1 MATRH
6 GVMASSEVT
15 WQMPC
20 DDCMYQQ
27 HSRCFRDFGRSQ
39 RGYQTYRGVPWD
51 LQRVHQL
58 GTKPRF
64 FKPWK
69 IALIA
74 VAVAMAAAITIG
86 ILVYFLAYDQRLF
99 YYNGNFKVTS
109 IQYSD
114 GLARQSSGEFRDQSG
129 RIERLKLVSEN
140 CRLILLIVED
150 YDGTPFVCWFDH
162 YLVVRFQGLYGC
174 PLGGE
179 EIVVDV
185 MFKDFPIDKTFQSSM
200 LRKKYIRSRVI
211 RLSPDTGGVMAQ
223 VVLTFLFSATDNAA
237 AFLGKIDSVLQKKL
251 NKYSGPLRID
261 LASSTI
267 SDMRRE
273 SAETLFS
280 DFCGLRQNRSSKSKS
295 SSTSER
301 VVGGLASA
309 ELGDW
314 PWQASLR
321 QNNIHRCGATLISNT
336 WLLSAAHCFRKANN
350 PRLWTVTFGTL
361 LRPSRMKRFVK
372 AIIVH
377 EKYRYPA
384 HNYDIAIVKL
394 SKGVDFTNTVHR
406 VCLPDPSQIF
416 PYNSDAVITGWGALS
431 DDGPSPNVL
440 QEATVKLIDSNTCN
454 RKEVYDGV
462 ITPGMLCAGYLEG
475 GVDACQGDSGGPLV
489 SPDSRGMWYLVGIVS
504 WGDEC
509 AKPNKPGVYTRVT
522 YYRDWITSKIGL

>member
-1 MATRH
+1 MKALRLTPY
-6 GVMASSEVT
+6 SPCNTQS
-15 WQMPC
+15 C
-20 DDCMYQQ
+20 DDCTYQQ
-27 HSRCFRDFGRSQ
+27 HSRCFRDFSQSQ

-51 LQRVHQL
+51 LQRAHQL
-58 GTKPRF
+58 ATKPRF
-64 FKPWK
+64 VKPWK
-69 IALIA
+69 SALI
-74 VAVAMAAAITIG
+74 AMAAALAVAITLG
-86 ILVYFLAYDQRLF
+86 LLVYFLAFDQRLF
-99 YYNGNFKVTS
+99 YYNSNFKVTS
-109 IQYSD
+109 VQYSD
-114 GLARQSSGEFRDQSG
+114 DLARQSSGEFRDQSG
-129 RIERLKLVSEN
+129 RIERL
-140 CRLILLIVED
+140 IDTI
-150 YDGTPFVCWFDH
+150 
-162 YLVVRFQGLYGC
+162 FQNS
-174 PLGGE
+174 
-179 EIVVDV
+179 I
-185 MFKDFPIDKTFQSSM
+185 

-211 RLSPDTGGVMAQ
+211 RLSPDTGGVVAQ
-223 VVLTFLFSATDNAA
+223 VVLTFLFSATDNKAA
-237 AFLGKIDSVLQKKL
+237 LRGKVDSVLQKKL
-251 NKYSGPLRID
+251 NKYSGPVRID

-273 SAETLFS
+273 RAEILFN
-280 DFCGLRQNRSSKSKS
+280 DFCGLRQNRSAKSKS

-301 VVGGLASA
+301 VVGGVASA

-384 HNYDIAIVKL
+384 HNYDIAVVKL
-394 SKGVDFTNTVHR
+394 SKGVDFTNIVHR

-440 QEATVKLIDSNTCN
+440 REATVKLIDSNTCN
-454 RKEVYDGV
+454 RREVYDGV

-475 GVDACQGDSGGPLV
+475 GIDACQGDSGGPLV
-489 SPDSRGMWYLVGIVS
+489 SPDSRGMWYLAGIVS

-522 YYRDWITSKIGL
+522 YYRDWITSKTGL

>member
-1 MATRH
+1 MLYLGLHSRTIWKLQLVQIAAASFYSSVSLREHCIHAPYVALSSKSCLAETQGAAFSVKYYMVWVPSVLERRLIPAATFKPTILGGGVQGEGLLTLEFAPLSHAIEPESVELH
-6 GVMASSEVT
+6 GSPQASS
-15 WQMPC
+15 
-20 DDCMYQQ
+20 
-27 HSRCFRDFGRSQ
+27 
-39 RGYQTYRGVPWD
+39 
-51 LQRVHQL
+51 
-58 GTKPRF
+58 
-64 FKPWK
+64 
-69 IALIA
+69 
-74 VAVAMAAAITIG
+74 
-86 ILVYFLAYDQRLF
+86 
-99 YYNGNFKVTS
+99 
-109 IQYSD
+109 
-114 GLARQSSGEFRDQSG
+114 
-129 RIERLKLVSEN
+129 
-140 CRLILLIVED
+140 
-150 YDGTPFVCWFDH
+150 
-162 YLVVRFQGLYGC
+162 
-174 PLGGE
+174 
-179 EIVVDV
+179 
-185 MFKDFPIDKTFQSSM
+185 
-200 LRKKYIRSRVI
+200 
-211 RLSPDTGGVMAQ
+211 
-223 VVLTFLFSATDNAA
+223 VL
-237 AFLGKIDSVLQKKL
+237 
-251 NKYSGPLRID
+251 
-261 LASSTI
+261 
-267 SDMRRE
+267 
-273 SAETLFS
+273 S
-280 DFCGLRQNRSSKSKS
+280 DFYLRGWVWTASISGTVLSLTLCHYRNRSSKSKS
-295 SSTSER
+295 SLTSER

-350 PRLWTVTFGTL
+350 PRIWTVTFGSL

-384 HNYDIAIVKL
+384 HNNDIAVVKL
-394 SKGVDFTNTVHR
+394 SKGVDFTNTIHR

-440 QEATVKLIDSNTCN
+440 REATVKLIDSNTCN
-454 RKEVYDGV
+454 RREVYDGV